1 MIQFMI
7 PSDAINQNEMEHIK
21 YIGIQDSKVKTLL
34 DILDGI
40 EAIPVESKLEL
51 ETNVLNALG
60 EIVARLRK

>member
-7 PSDAINQNEMEHIK
+7 PSDAINEIEMEHIK
-21 YIGIQDSKVKTLL
+21 YLGIQDTKAKTLL

-40 EAIPVESKLEL
+40 ETIPVESKLAL
-51 ETNVLNALG
+51 ETNVLDALG

>member
-7 PSDAINQNEMEHIK
+7 PSDAINHNEMEHIK
-21 YIGIQDSKVKTLL
+21 YLGIQDSKVKTLL

-51 ETNVLNALG
+51 ETNVLDALG

>member
-21 YIGIQDSKVKTLL
+21 YLGIQDSKVKTLL

-51 ETNVLNALG
+51 ETNVLDALG

>member
-7 PSDAINQNEMEHIK
+7 PPDAINEIDMEHIK
-21 YIGIQDSKVKTLL
+21 FLGIQDSKIKSLL

-40 EAIPVESKLEL
+40 AEIPVESKLEL
-51 ETNVLNALG
+51 ETNVIDALG

>member
-7 PSDAINQNEMEHIK
+7 PSDAINEIEMEHIK
-21 YIGIQDSKVKTLL
+21 YLGIQDSKVKTLL

-51 ETNVLNALG
+51 ETNVLDALS
-60 EIVARLRK
+60 EIVVRLRK

>member
-1 MIQFMI
+1 MI
-7 PSDAINQNEMEHIK
+7 PSDAINHNEMEHIK
-21 YIGIQDSKVKTLL
+21 YLGIQDSKVKTLL

-51 ETNVLNALG
+51 ETNVLDALG